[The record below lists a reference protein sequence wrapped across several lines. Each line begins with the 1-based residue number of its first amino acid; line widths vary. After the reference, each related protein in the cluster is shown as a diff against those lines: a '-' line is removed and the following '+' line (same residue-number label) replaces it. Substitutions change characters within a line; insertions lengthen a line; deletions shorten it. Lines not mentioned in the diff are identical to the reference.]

1 MDVNIIREKKATIP
15 SLLREFN
22 IDMWLTFVRESD
34 TMRDPAMDLIIDRGV
49 TWQSAFIFTKDGGEE
64 VIVGSLDA
72 DNIRASGLY
81 STVKTYVGSIRDELR
96 SAIEEIDPSTIAI
109 NRSADDVMSDG
120 LTCGMYDTLVDILKG
135 TPYVDRFTAADP
147 IISAMRSR
155 KTPVETEKIKRAV
168 DITEEIYDRITR
180 EIRSGMTE
188 NDVADIVRDEIKR
201 RGLAPAWDASHC
213 PGIFAGAES
222 AEAHAAP
229 SDRVIEKGMVVHA
242 DFGVKFE
249 GYCSDLQRTWYI
261 LKDDEEDAP
270 EQVKKA
276 FEALDDSIQ
285 SSFRAMRPGVE
296 GRVIDKISRD
306 KLIEHGFWEYPH
318 ALGHQVGRST
328 HDGAAL
334 LCPEWERY
342 GERPYLKIEKGQ
354 IFTLEPRITLKEYGA
369 VTMEEM
375 VQVTDDGAVFLS
387 RPQRKLHLIK
397 RS

>member
-1 MDVNIIREKKATIP
+1 MDLNIIREKKELIP
-15 SLLREFN
+15 SLLNEFG
-22 IDMWLTFVRESD
+22 IDMWITFVRESD
-34 TMRDPAMDLIIDRGV
+34 TMKDPALDLIIDRGI
-49 TWQSAFIFTKDGGEE
+49 TWQSAFIFAKDGREE
-64 VIVGSLDA
+64 VIVGSLDK
-72 DNIRASGLY
+72 DNIEASGLY
-81 STVKTYVGSIRDELR
+81 KSIKTYVGSIREELR
-96 SAIEEIDPSTIAI
+96 KTIEEIAPSSIAI

-120 LTCGMYDTLVDILKG
+120 LTCGMYETLCSILKE
-135 TPYVDRFTAADP
+135 TPYIDRFVSADP

-155 KTPVETEKIKRAV
+155 KTPAETEKVRKAV
-168 DITEEIYDRITR
+168 EITEEIYDRITR

-188 NDVADIVRDEIKR
+188 NETADIVRDEIKK
-201 RGLAPAWDASHC
+201 RGLVSAWEASHC

-261 LKDDEEDAP
+261 LKDGETDAP
-270 EQVKKA
+270 DIVKRA
-276 FEALDDSIQ
+276 FEALDDAIQ
-285 SSFRAMRPGVE
+285 SSFRAMKPGVE

-306 KLIEHGFWEYPH
+306 VLIRHGFWEYPH

-342 GERPYLKIEKGQ
+342 GERPYMKIEKGQ
-354 IFTLEPRITLKEYGA
+354 IFTIEPRITLKEYGA

-375 VQVTDDGAVFLS
+375 VQVTEDGAVFIS
-387 RPQRKLHLIK
+387 HPQRKLYLIN
-397 RS
+397 R